1 MKLKKVIALLLM
13 LSLLLAFTACNN
25 GDKEKSDSKDADT
38 VIATVGDIEI
48 TQGQLD
54 QYTYLYCY
62 IQGVDLSTVAGENL
76 EYIKSMILE
85 DYISLKTL
93 KLYYADDE
101 SVLPEDYQEEVD
113 KFKDYINND
122 EATSAYMEQ
131 YGVTDEALTDFY
143 VSQYYSVAF
152 VDELNEQVPEIKD
165 EEVKKYYDENQ
176 AQFEIDEVTAKHILV
191 KEEGLA
197 KDILADLKDGSDF
210 GEMAK
215 EHSIDGSA
223 ESGGDLG
230 TFGRGEMVPEFEEAA
245 FALKPGEMSD
255 LVKTE
260 FGYHIILVTDKNQG
274 MQTYEEAKETIRANL
289 QRNEL
294 TKLFQAKL
302 TELRN
307 EYGVEYSK

>member
-1 MKLKKVIALLLM
+1 M
-13 LSLLLAFTACNN
+13 
-25 GDKEKSDSKDADT
+25 
-38 VIATVGDIEI
+38 
-48 TQGQLD
+48 D

-62 IQGVDLSTVAGENL
+62 IQGVDISTVDGENL

-85 DYISLKTL
+85 DYISLKAL
-93 KLYYADDE
+93 KIYYEDDE
-101 SVLPEDYQEEVD
+101 SVLPENYQEEVD
-113 KFKDYINND
+113 KFKDYINNN

-131 YGVTDEALTDFY
+131 YGITEEALTDFY

-152 VDELNEQVPEIKD
+152 VDELNKQVPEIKD

-176 AQFEIDEVTAKHILV
+176 DQFEIDEVTAKHILV
-191 KEEGLA
+191 KEENKA
-197 KDILADLKDGSDF
+197 KDILADLNNGADFSD
-210 GEMAK
+210 MAK
-215 EHSIDGSA
+215 EYSIDGSA

-230 TFGRGEMVPEFEEAA
+230 TFGRGEMVPEFEKAA
-245 FALKPGEMSD
+245 FALQPGEMSD
-255 LVKTE
+255 IVKTE

-294 TKLFQAKL
+294 TKLFQTKL
-302 TELRN
+302 NELRN